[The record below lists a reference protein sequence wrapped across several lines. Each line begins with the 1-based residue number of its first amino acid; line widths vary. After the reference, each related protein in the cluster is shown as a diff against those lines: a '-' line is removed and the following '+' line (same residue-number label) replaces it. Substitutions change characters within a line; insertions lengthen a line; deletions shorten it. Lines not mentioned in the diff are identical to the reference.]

1 MIDIMENL
9 QQYVPLAMEVDKL
22 SIPGVGEREV
32 HADKFHHLWFGRD
45 QLTAKRARGSQHVR
59 NNSLRGKDR
68 LEGLKPVVKDWHAKV
83 CLLGVSCTLH
93 TLLLS
98 LSLSLQ
104 WRIQDLRKGGAKS
117 IAREARA
124 QNFKPRPQIG
134 DHARQLTRS

>member
-32 HADKFHHLWFGRD
+32 HADKFHHLLFGGD

-68 LEGLKPVVKDWHAKV
+68 LEGLKPVVEDWHAKV
-83 CLLGVSCTLH
+83 CLLGISCTLH
-93 TLLLS
+93 PS
-98 LSLSLQ
+98 LSLYPCTLPLPLFSLSTIKFGVIELLSGI
-104 WRIQDLRKGGAKS
+104 RI
-117 IAREARA
+117 
-124 QNFKPRPQIG
+124 
-134 DHARQLTRS
+134 